1 MIKTILGA
9 AILIAT
15 LSTGAQALTI
25 GTTVTTD
32 AQVPKMN
39 DKMMMDKHHH
49 KNMNINMTR
58 CKHFMHRAHGKCVST
73 MKMHKMKHQMMP
85 KY

>member
-9 AILIAT
+9 VIVVAS

-32 AQVPKMN
+32 AQVPKMHH
-39 DKMMMDKHHH
+39 KMMVENHRGM
-49 KNMNINMTR
+49 NMMR
-58 CKHFMHRAHGKCVST
+58 CKRFMHRAHGKCVSM
-73 MKMHKMKHQMMP
+73 MKMPKMKLHVMT

>member
-1 MIKTILGA
+1 MIKKILGA
-9 AILIAT
+9 AIVIAS

-32 AQVPKMN
+32 AQVPKMHH
-39 DKMMMDKHHH
+39 KMMMENHHGMIMIH
-49 KNMNINMTR
+49 
-58 CKHFMHRAHGKCVST
+58 CKHSMHRAHGKCVSM
-73 MKMHKMKHQMMP
+73 MKMHKLKHHMMT